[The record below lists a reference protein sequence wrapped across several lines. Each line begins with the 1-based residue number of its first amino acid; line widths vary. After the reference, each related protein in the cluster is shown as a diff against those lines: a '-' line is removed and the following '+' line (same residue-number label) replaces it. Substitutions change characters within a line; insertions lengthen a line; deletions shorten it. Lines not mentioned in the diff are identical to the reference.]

1 MSHIV
6 TADHPITLDNGRM
19 VEPGEEVKQL
29 KTADPH
35 NAALVE
41 SGLLT
46 KRAVKP
52 TKSKKTPEASPPE
65 TEESK

>member
-1 MSHIV
+1 
-6 TADHPITLDNGRM
+6 M

-35 NAALVE
+35 NAALIE
-41 SGLLT
+41 SGQLT
-46 KRAVKP
+46 KRAVKS